1 MREDFAHIVVRQS
14 VTKGQA
20 TISVEQQEAYCRDY
34 VTNVLRLMVHGVSVD
49 RSTSAFKIPPLERK
63 HLREG
68 LDQCAE
74 YGTLIYYQSSRLCRR
89 VDDFMDMR
97 KWAKANDVRL
107 RSVTETGDPLTH
119 EGLLSTFV
127 IAWKDEA
134 DSQGKSEKMISVH
147 RDLHAD
153 GRWTGGRPAYGLR
166 AVCRCHELE
175 TCPDL
180 KHCTGWELRIH
191 DGRQKILAE
200 AARRVAAGKSV
211 NAVISDM
218 NAAEI
223 LSTDGKPWSSHALR
237 KILRSPK
244 AIDVIG
250 PALWAE
256 VQAVIGKPAAGNHG
270 TRTATD
276 NPLLDLVWC
285 GRCLDAGRAKGKVY
299 RWHRASQDRFYGR
312 CRNELKRA
320 EQHEACDMPMI
331 PFTLLEQAAEADLL
345 DEHGGDLIEIK
356 ITDDAGAA
364 AQIRMEQI
372 NGELVSL
379 AADRAAGR
387 ITRAEH
393 RERSADLEDELDALE
408 QPGSDE
414 REDSAWRA
422 TGETVRQNWGRLS
435 PAERRL
441 WLIRIGTT
449 WTVYRDTRAA
459 GAARWR
465 VQSSWQPADDPAR
478 RERVVRA

>member
-20 TISVEQQEAYCRDY
+20 TISAEQQERDCRERARDL
-34 VTNVLRLMVHGVSVD
+34 TLTVHGVSVD
-49 RSTSAFKIPPLERK
+49 RSTSAFKIPPLERR

-68 LDQCAE
+68 LDQSAE

-89 VDDFMDMR
+89 VDDFMAMR
-97 KWAKANDVRL
+97 RWAKDHDVRL
-107 RSVTETGDPLTH
+107 VSVTEAGDPLTH

-127 IAWKDEA
+127 VAWKDEA
-134 DSQGKSEKMISVH
+134 ESQAKSDKMRDVQ
-147 RDLHAD
+147 RDLHAG
-153 GRWTGGRPAYGLR
+153 GRWTGGRPPYGMR
-166 AVCRCHELE
+166 AICRCHSLG

-180 KHCTGWELRIH
+180 KQCTGWELCLHEARQQTLAAAAESVKA
-191 DGRQKILAE
+191 GR
-200 AARRVAAGKSV
+200 SV
-211 NAVISDM
+211 NSVIADL
-218 NAAEI
+218 NAAQI
-223 LSTDGKPWSSHALR
+223 PSADGKPWSSHTMR

-256 VQAVIGKPAAGNHG
+256 VQAVIGQPAPGSHG

-285 GRCLDAGRAKGKVY
+285 GRCADAGRPKGKVY
-299 RWHRASQDRFYGR
+299 RWHRASQDRYYGR

-320 EQHEACDMPMI
+320 EQRDACDMPMV
-331 PFTLLEQAAEADLL
+331 PFEVLEQAAEADLL
-345 DEHGGDLIEIK
+345 GEHGGDLIETR

-364 AQIRMEQI
+364 AQIRAEQI
-372 NGELVSL
+372 NGELVTL

-393 RERSADLEDELDALE
+393 RERSAGLEDELDELE
-408 QPGSDE
+408 QPGSE
-414 REDSAWRA
+414 VREGSAWRA
-422 TGETVRQNWGRLS
+422 TGETVAERWGRLS

-449 WTVYRDTRAA
+449 WTVYRDTRDDGA
-459 GAARWR
+459 GRWR

-478 RERVVRA
+478 RERVVRAV